1 MVRIIVKNLFK
12 ILTKLVFFV
21 KVNGKENMPK
31 NGAAI
36 MCANHISLLDGPTV
50 VAYTKRKVDILGKD
64 DLFKNKFLKWFWGK
78 LLLHPIK
85 RDSADLG
92 AIKISLKLLKEGKL
106 LMLFPEG
113 TRNGIKKGLKPKNGA
128 VVMAI
133 KAGVPIIPIG
143 IKGNFKPFRR
153 MTINIGKPIDY
164 GEYKDKINDKELMD
178 KLTKELMDNI
188 IDLTK

>member
-1 MVRIIVKNLFK
+1 
-12 ILTKLVFFV
+12 
-21 KVNGKENMPK
+21 
-31 NGAAI
+31 

-64 DLFKNKFLKWFWGK
+64 DLFKNKFLIWFWGK

-92 AIKISLKLLKEGKL
+92 AIKISLKILKEGKL

-113 TRNGIKKGLKPKNGA
+113 TRHGLEKGVKPKNGA

-133 KAGVPIIPIG
+133 KAGAPIIPIG
-143 IKGNFKPFRR
+143 IKGPFKPFRKVK
-153 MTINIGKPIDY
+153 INIGKPIDY
-164 GEYKDKINDKELMD
+164 SGYKDKINDKELMD

>member
-1 MVRIIVKNLFK
+1 
-12 ILTKLVFFV
+12 
-21 KVNGKENMPK
+21 
-31 NGAAI
+31 

-64 DLFKNKFLKWFWGK
+64 DLFKNKFLIWFWGK

-92 AIKISLKLLKEGKL
+92 AIKISLKILKEGKL

-113 TRNGIKKGLKPKNGA
+113 TRHGLEKGLKPKNGA
-128 VVMAI
+128 VMMAI
-133 KAGVPIIPIG
+133 KAGAPIIPIG
-143 IKGNFKPFRR
+143 IKGPFKPFRR
-153 MTINIGKPIDY
+153 VKINIGKPIDY
-164 GEYKDKINDKELMD
+164 SGYKDKINDKELMD